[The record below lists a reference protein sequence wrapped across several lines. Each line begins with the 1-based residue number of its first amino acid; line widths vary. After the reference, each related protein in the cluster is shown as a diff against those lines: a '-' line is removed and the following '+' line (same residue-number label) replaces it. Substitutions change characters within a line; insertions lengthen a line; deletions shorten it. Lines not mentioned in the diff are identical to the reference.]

1 MVRARPPVAT
11 MTLWVSRVRVPP
23 AFSTI
28 STALGDFSTPAPS
41 INNPVH
47 LCLKNGAVWTVVGTS
62 YLDVLEL
69 DENSKI
75 IGTVTVNGTA
85 VSGAGRYRGQIVV
98 TATA

>member
-1 MVRARPPVAT
+1 MDRRHRLERAYRKSGDADEH
-11 MTLWVSRVRVPP
+11 
-23 AFSTI
+23 
-28 STALGDFSTPAPS
+28 LGIGRMGNTPAPS

-47 LCLKNGAVWTVVGTS
+47 LCLKNGAVWTAVGTS

>member
-1 MVRARPPVAT
+1 MDKDGSQA
-11 MTLWVSRVRVPP
+11 P
-23 AFSTI
+23 AG
-28 STALGDFSTPAPS
+28 TAYRKSGDADEHLGIGRMGNTPAPS

-47 LCLKNGAVWTVVGTS
+47 LCLKNGAVWTAVGTS

-75 IGTVTVNGTA
+75 IGTVTVNVTA
-85 VSGAGRYRGQIVV
+85 VSGAGRYRGRIVV